1 MLPTREA
8 FYGGAGGGGKSF
20 AMLMAALQYVDVPGY
35 AALILRRTYKDLA
48 KPKAIMD
55 VANSWL
61 AKTDAKWNDNE
72 HTWRFP
78 SGATLTFGYLE
89 AEKDKYQYQGGS
101 YQFIGWDELT
111 QFYES
116 QYRFLFGWLRKPE
129 GMDVPLR
136 VRAASNPGGVGHDWV
151 KQRFLIEHNRE
162 RVFLSAKLAD
172 NPYLNAD
179 EYRQSLAE
187 MDSVTRRQ
195 ILDGDWSAR
204 QSGGKFQRE
213 WFEVVDA
220 APAEARYVRYWD
232 MAATEAKADADPD
245 WTAGSLMGR
254 TKQGL
259 YYIKDMRR
267 IRATPARVE
276 ELIKQAAKL
285 DGEKTRIYMEQE
297 PGASG
302 VHVISYYRKTLAGYT
317 FYGERPTGD
326 KETRANPLSSQAEG
340 GNVKLVRGPWVTAF
354 LDEAEAFPSGSHD
367 DQVDAASGA
376 FAILTKAWMSGGF
389 GYGEKESIASEVR

>member
-1 MLPTREA
+1 MGLTREEEWNHVTQDGKAPYPLAIYDPLETAEKHRLTVLEDDGVLEDLPTLDRTSGHIAAQKARE
-8 FYGGAGGGGKSF
+8 FS
-20 AMLMAALQYVDVPGY
+20 
-35 AALILRRTYKDLA
+35 
-48 KPKAIMD
+48 
-55 VANSWL
+55 
-61 AKTDAKWNDNE
+61 
-72 HTWRFP
+72 
-78 SGATLTFGYLE
+78 GYLE
-89 AEKDKYQYQGGS
+89 SEKDKYQYQGGS
-101 YQFIGWDELT
+101 YQFVGWDELT

-136 VRAASNPGGVGHDWV
+136 VRSASNPGGIGHEWV
-151 KQRFLIEHNRE
+151 KQRFIIEHNRE

-172 NPYLNAD
+172 NPHLNAD
-179 EYRQSLAE
+179 DYRQSLAE
-187 MDSVTRRQ
+187 MDPVTRRQ

-204 QSGGKFQRE
+204 ESGGKFRRE

-220 APAEARYVRYWD
+220 APAEARYMRYWD
-232 MAATEAKADADPD
+232 MAATEAKQGTDPD
-245 WTAGSLMGR
+245 WTAGCLMGR

-267 IRATPARVE
+267 IRATPARIE
-276 ELIKQAAKL
+276 ELIKQTAKL
-285 DGEKTRIYMEQE
+285 DGQTVRIYMEQE

-302 VHVISYYRKTLAGYT
+302 IHLISYYRKVLAGYA

-340 GNVKLVRGPWVTAF
+340 GNVKLVRGPWITAF
-354 LDEAEAFPSGSHD
+354 LDEAEAFPSGAHD

-376 FAILTKAWMSGGF
+376 FTQLTRAWMSGGF